1 METVVIVGSGLVG
14 KSWAML
20 WASGGHQVRLYD
32 VVPEALAAAPGQ
44 IKEILTLLE
53 AKGQL
58 RPSKLNVQQQLERI
72 SVYPDLKEALK
83 GATYIQEN
91 TPEALEMKRNTFK
104 LLDTLL
110 NEVGNTTAII
120 GSSTSTIQGSLFT
133 NGLSIEERSIVVHP
147 VNPPYFVNLVEL
159 IPTPGTKPE
168 VGAKLRGLMEGLG
181 MKPVVL
187 NKELPGFALNRIQ
200 YAILNECW
208 RLVNDGVLSVAD
220 VDTVM
225 KEGLAPRYVFMGPL
239 ETAQLNAHGFV
250 DYCQRYGKGI
260 NSVSQTMQEI
270 PLMSGESCAEIDRQL
285 QSILPD
291 AKLPERRA
299 WRDENLARLA
309 SFKRDLGL

>member
-20 WASGGHQVRLYD
+20 YASAGHQVRLFD
-32 VVPEALAAAPGQ
+32 IVPEALAAAPGQ
-44 IKEILTLLE
+44 IKEILLNLE

-58 RPSKLNVQQQLERI
+58 RPSKLNVNQQLELI

-91 TPEALEMKRNTFK
+91 TPEVLEIKRKTFVELDS
-104 LLDTLL
+104 LLR
-110 NEVGNTTAII
+110 EVGNDTAIV
-120 GSSTSTIQGSLFT
+120 GSSTSTLRGSLFT
-133 NGLSIEERSIVVHP
+133 DGLSIQERSIVVHP
-147 VNPPYFVNLVEL
+147 VNPPYFVKLVEL
-159 IPTPGTKPE
+159 IPTPATKPE
-168 VGAKLRGLMEGLG
+168 ISQKLRELMETLG

-187 NKELPGFALNRIQ
+187 NKEVPGFALNRIQ

-208 RLVNDGVLSVAD
+208 RLVTDGVLTVAD

-250 DYCQRYGKGI
+250 DYCSRYGNGI

-270 PLMSGESCAEIDRQL
+270 PLMSAESCADIDRQL
-285 QSILPD
+285 QEIVPD
-291 AKLPERRA
+291 STLPERRA

-309 SFKRDLGL
+309 TFKVQNNV